1 MDGTWRRQKELGDQG
16 SKGSGMEGVA
26 GGGSGRVP
34 GKHEGGDSF
43 PEIGK
48 SI

>member
-1 MDGTWRRQKELGDQG
+1 MGHGGGKRNWVTG